1 MRDFLDHEFVPDVL
15 IFNFFLLKEKFIV
28 TSHGDIVATKEITQ
42 NKRPIQ
48 TASNE

>member
-28 TSHGDIVATKEITQ
+28 TSHGDIVATKEIILLT
-42 NKRPIQ
+42 NNSY
-48 TASNE
+48 TLTV